1 MILINLALEK
11 HRAYYYQGSIW
22 AKVLCTSPCFY
33 VTIYINITNKVLLD
47 QFFDHAIGINVP
59 RSRFLPVKA
68 TSDLQLVQVCMLCW
82 IKLSMWCALYAS
94 KWKLLFLLCSL
105 IYIPWMMTSLHV
117 IQPEQIHQIP
127 QLNLVLSSRR
137 SDSSIY
143 IFIKK
148 EVQTLTCEVQT
159 QLGWSCFFTH
169 WQVSFLGRFKS
180 IPSIVELDSLKVS
193 GDVWFGSGIV
203 LKVHLPKLQNSYNIP
218 KLQNNFL
225 SSNKYHAKKL

>member
-1 MILINLALEK
+1 MLALDFRLSY
-11 HRAYYYQGSIW
+11 RAAAVII
-22 AKVLCTSPCFY
+22 V
-33 VTIYINITNKVLLD
+33 IYIWICQPLLD

-68 TSDLQLVQVCMLCW
+68 TSDLQLVQICMLCW

-105 IYIPWMMTSLHV
+105 IYIPWLMASLHV
-117 IQPEQIHQIP
+117 IQLEQIHQIP

-137 SDSSIY
+137 LDSSIY

-159 QLGWSCFFTH
+159 RLGSYMEKGLFTCFSYHTAQAASVFSLDCSC
-169 WQVSFLGRFKS
+169 
-180 IPSIVELDSLKVS
+180 
-193 GDVWFGSGIV
+193 VW
-203 LKVHLPKLQNSYNIP
+203 
-218 KLQNNFL
+218 
-225 SSNKYHAKKL
+225 

>member
-1 MILINLALEK
+1 MYESFVSAVFYLYTWDTYPALLLLVYIEELYFGSLCYY
-11 HRAYYYQGSIW
+11 AYSTPETEPAG
-22 AKVLCTSPCFY
+22 AGNAVARRSPY
-33 VTIYINITNKVLLD
+33 P
-47 QFFDHAIGINVP
+47 INVP

-68 TSDLQLVQVCMLCW
+68 TSDLQLIQVCMLCW

-105 IYIPWMMTSLHV
+105 IYIPWLMASLHV

-159 QLGWSCFFTH
+159 RLGWSCFFTY
-169 WQVSFLGRFKS
+169 WQV
-180 IPSIVELDSLKVS
+180 ELPWSLQ
-193 GDVWFGSGIV
+193 
-203 LKVHLPKLQNSYNIP
+203 VHT
-218 KLQNNFL
+218 
-225 SSNKYHAKKL
+225 